1 MSPHRKGQH
10 QRLWGECSPC
20 TSRESPR
27 CDLCRERLVG
37 ARRHHEAEA
46 AQHQCWAAPGQ
57 AAGAPHQTSL
67 SLSPHCGCDREG
79 CCVPGH
85 RRDAGQGT
93 LVLQQPWAERGQSR
107 LPFAPHPGLAPPPK
121 PLPARCLSLYAGTG
135 QAALSQNLALFCT
148 FCAAPFPVLPFAK
161 LGVTSGAVRSHSTGK
176 VQQKTGLHHTPWC
189 FYGSGTSQRCIQN
202 QSFKKKYPFA
212 KI

>member
-1 MSPHRKGQH
+1 MSPHRNRQH

-57 AAGAPHQTSL
+57 AARAPHQTSL
-67 SLSPHCGCDREG
+67 SLSPHCGCDGEG

-93 LVLQQPWAERGQSR
+93 LVLEQPWAERGQSR
-107 LPFAPHPGLAPPPK
+107 LPFAPHPGLAPPE
-121 PLPARCLSLYAGTG
+121 
-135 QAALSQNLALFCT
+135 
-148 FCAAPFPVLPFAK
+148 APSSKVSEPVC
-161 LGVTSGAVRSHSTGK
+161 RH
-176 VQQKTGLHHTPWC
+176 
-189 FYGSGTSQRCIQN
+189 GTSSSLPKLIVVLHLLCSSIPCPAFCKIRCNFWGSKESQDWESTAEDWSSPHPLVFLRVWDMPAMHSKSIL
-202 QSFKKKYPFA
+202 
-212 KI
+212 

>member
-1 MSPHRKGQH
+1 MSPHRNGQH

-57 AAGAPHQTSL
+57 AARAPHQTSL
-67 SLSPHCGCDREG
+67 SLSPHCGCDGEG

-93 LVLQQPWAERGQSR
+93 LVLEQPWAERGQSR
-107 LPFAPHPGLAPPPK
+107 LPFAPHPGLAPPWGPFQQGVWACMQARDKQLSPK
-121 PLPARCLSLYAGTG
+121 TYRCFAPSVQLHSLPCLL
-135 QAALSQNLALFCT
+135 QNY
-148 FCAAPFPVLPFAK
+148 V
-161 LGVTSGAVRSHSTGK
+161 
-176 VQQKTGLHHTPWC
+176 
-189 FYGSGTSQRCIQN
+189 
-202 QSFKKKYPFA
+202 
-212 KI
+212 